1 MKSFY
6 AMALEG
12 EAEPE
17 VYTPDPNRRTVV
29 TAGPLGQQI
38 TDELNRQFVKVDN
51 VTGDAMQPSG
61 QPEPG
66 VRSSEIAQESQQQD
80 VTVMQ
85 NLVSNLNRI
94 AAGPEQA
101 AGPLSGGEVTV
112 YGVSEVGLDER
123 RVVEITSELA
133 ARENPRDFVV
143 VVQPE
148 ELTPVANTD
157 VMPID
162 TVEEVSG
169 STSRAARPEMIAA
182 LESICKKLGGKVYT
196 SLENFC
202 SACEDEAKEADE
214 AKKVEDEAKAKADAE
229 AEAKAA
235 GSVPPENP
243 AAAAQEDLTPAPA
256 KEPGATDPAPAADP
270 AAVVEPVVGEE
281 KPAADPAKPAVATE
295 NEEPSAA
302 SELADVPPAPAPA
315 EGAPGDTGT
324 DGSTGATDP
333 VGTQDPAA
341 GSEDAPAVDPAA
353 STDPDAAV

>member
-1 MKSFY
+1 MKNFY
-6 AMALEG
+6 ALALEG
-12 EAEPE
+12 DAEPE

-66 VRSSEIAQESQQQD
+66 VRSAEIAQESQQQD

-133 ARENPRDFVV
+133 SRENPRDFVV

-169 STSRAARPEMIAA
+169 STSRAARPEMVAA
-182 LESICKKLGGKVYT
+182 LESICKKMGGKVYT

-202 SACEDEAKEADE
+202 SACEDEAKAADE
-214 AKKVEDEAKAKADAE
+214 AKRVDDEAKAKADAE

-235 GSVPPENP
+235 ETASPEKP
-243 AAAAQEDLTPAPA
+243 AAAQEDLTPAPA
-256 KEPGATDPAPAADP
+256 PEPGATDPAPAVDP
-270 AAVVEPVVGEE
+270 AAVVEPVVGGERPAVD
-281 KPAADPAKPAVATE
+281 PAAPAVATE
-295 NEEPSAA
+295 NEEPNAS
-302 SELADVPPAPAPA
+302 SELADVPPAPAAPA
-315 EGAPGDTGT
+315 EGAPGDAGT
-324 DGSTGATDP
+324 DGSTAATDP
-333 VGTQDPAA
+333 VGTQDPVA